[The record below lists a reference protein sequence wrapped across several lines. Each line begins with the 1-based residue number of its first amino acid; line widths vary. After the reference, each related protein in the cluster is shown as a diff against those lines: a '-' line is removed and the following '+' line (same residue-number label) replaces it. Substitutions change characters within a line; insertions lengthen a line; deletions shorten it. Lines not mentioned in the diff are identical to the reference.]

1 MKSLLQSLLPQSLFG
16 RLLIA
21 LLSAIGLALLV
32 IVALIIHER
41 RELSLLTSGA
51 WSSADNI
58 AAASTE
64 LAKLDPHSRD
74 HEIEEYR
81 TRRIMIE
88 RHHMHR
94 PPQRREDMEEIAQ
107 LFAQRVRKQ
116 LGPTY
121 YVKLTQ
127 ARGRW
132 RDVIPVGGENWP
144 NVQVPG
150 FNSPPDL
157 RSPERWF
164 DVTVGLPDGQEIVF
178 RTLAPP
184 PGPPLPRQIFLNL
197 GLLTLLLALVL
208 YFVTRSITRPLSQLA
223 RAADAIGRGE
233 GHQPLEEVGAREL
246 RDATRAFNTMQ
257 DRLQRYLESRTRVLA
272 AMSHDLRTPL
282 TRLRLR
288 AESIED
294 PEVQARFISDVEEM
308 SQMVGGAL
316 NMFKGLNESEAATPL
331 LIDDLLAAL
340 QEEYKE
346 LGASFAIEG
355 HSNGPILAK
364 AQSLKRCLSNL
375 LHNAIKY
382 GASAVVHIE
391 DGNELIIRI
400 RDEGPGIPEE
410 SLEQVFEP
418 FFRVESSRNRD
429 TGGTGLGLSIARDI
443 AQAHGGS
450 ITLRNLPAR
459 GLEATLTLPRA
470 TT

>member
-1 MKSLLQSLLPQSLFG
+1 MKSLLPSLLPQSLFG
-16 RLLIA
+16 RLLMA

-32 IVALIIHER
+32 IVALILHER
-41 RELSLLTSGA
+41 RELALLTSGA
-51 WSSADNI
+51 WSTADNI
-58 AAASTE
+58 AATSAE
-64 LAKLDPHSRD
+64 LAKLDPHSRGE
-74 HEIEEYR
+74 EIEEYR

-88 RHHMHR
+88 RRHMHR
-94 PPQRREDMEEIAQ
+94 PPRRREDMEEIAQ
-107 LFAQRVRKQ
+107 LFAQRIKKQ
-116 LGPTY
+116 LGPTFT
-121 YVKLTQ
+121 VKLTQ

-132 RDVIPVGGENWP
+132 REVIPVGGENRP
-144 NVQVPG
+144 DVQIPG

-164 DVTVGLPDGQEIVF
+164 DVTVGLPDGQQIVF

-197 GLLTLLLALVL
+197 GLLTLLLALAL

-233 GHQPLEEVGAREL
+233 GHPPLEEVGAREL
-246 RDATRAFNTMQ
+246 RDATHAFNTMQ

-294 PEVQARFISDVEEM
+294 PEAQARFIADVEEM

-316 NMFKGLNESEAATPL
+316 NMFKGLNESEAATPV

-346 LGASFAIEG
+346 LGESFAIEG
-355 HSNGPILAK
+355 HSNGPLLAK
-364 AQSLKRCLSNL
+364 GQALKRCLSNL
-375 LHNAIKY
+375 LHNAVKY
-382 GASAVVHIE
+382 GTSAVVQIE
-391 DGNELIIRI
+391 DGHELIIRI
-400 RDEGPGIPEE
+400 RDAGPGIPEE

-450 ITLRNLPAR
+450 ITLRNLPGG
-459 GLEATLTLPRA
+459 GLQATLTLPRA
-470 TT
+470 TA